1 LIKQLISFGN
11 LKSASTLTNKII
23 TFDIETLIKNN
34 IMIPYL
40 IKWFDGEIENSYFIK
55 DFESSELMI
64 IQAVKDL
71 MVRKYDNYQV
81 YIHNLANFDG
91 IFLLKILT
99 ELGDIKPIIHH
110 KDLISIGFKFNGY
123 TITFRDSLQMLI
135 VSLWKLGK
143 SFNVLTQKSIF
154 PHSFVNE
161 NNLDYIGPVPD
172 FKYFDNILINE
183 YNEYKSKFN
192 NSNWNLKMEAIEY
205 CGTDVVSLYQ
215 VIVKFN
221 NLIFDL
227 FKINIHKYPTLSS
240 LAFAIYRTHFLKK
253 DEIAQIT
260 GQIEK
265 DIRQGYTGGAVD
277 MYIPKALEGVKIF
290 SYDVNS
296 LYPTMMSEWEM
307 QVGKPTFFKGD
318 ILK

>member
-1 LIKQLISFGN
+1 
-11 LKSASTLTNKII
+11 
-23 TFDIETLIKNN
+23 
-34 IMIPYL
+34 
-40 IKWFDGEIENSYFIK
+40 
-55 DFESSELMI
+55 MI

-172 FKYFDNILINE
+172 FKYFDNILI
-183 YNEYKSKFN
+183 
-192 NSNWNLKMEAIEY
+192 
-205 CGTDVVSLYQ
+205 
-215 VIVKFN
+215 
-221 NLIFDL
+221 FDL

-296 LYPTMMSEWEM
+296 LYPTMMSE
-307 QVGKPTFFKGD
+307 
-318 ILK
+318 